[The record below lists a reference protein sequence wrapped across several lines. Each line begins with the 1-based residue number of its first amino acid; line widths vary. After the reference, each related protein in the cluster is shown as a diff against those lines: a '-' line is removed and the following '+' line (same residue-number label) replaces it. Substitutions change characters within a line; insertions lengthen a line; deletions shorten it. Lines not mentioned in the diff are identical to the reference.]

1 MPTSNIRDRVVDLRK
16 VPANTIRPNP
26 WNWRLHPQNQRDVLA
41 ETVEDIGFAGALIA
55 RETPDGLELVDG
67 HLRQDMFGD
76 CMVPVLI
83 VDMTDEEVR
92 RLLATLDPIG
102 AMAQTDTEA
111 LTTLLD
117 ALDINGEATRSLLE
131 YLVENGGFEPEM
143 PEEEDFLDAV
153 TLPDGESNTQ
163 EPDEMVVVS
172 LRMENKTW
180 ERLRPQVLAL
190 QGEGVLVDVA

>member
-1 MPTSNIRDRVVDLRK
+1 MPTSNIRDRVVELRK
-16 VPANTIRPNP
+16 VPANTIKPNP
-26 WNWRLHPQNQRDVLA
+26 WNWRLHPQNQRDALA
-41 ETVEDIGFAGALIA
+41 ETVDDIGFAGALIA

-143 PEEEDFLDAV
+143 PEEEDVDGA
-153 TLPDGESNTQ
+153 TLPDLSN
-163 EPDEMVVVS
+163 V
-172 LRMENKTW
+172 
-180 ERLRPQVLAL
+180 VLADN
-190 QGEGVLVDVA
+190 QWQVLVDCKNESEQGALLVRLNDEGFACHSLIS

>member
-1 MPTSNIRDRVVDLRK
+1 MPKSNIRDRVVELRK
-16 VPANTIRPNP
+16 VPANTIKPNP
-26 WNWRLHPQNQRDVLA
+26 WNWRLHPQNQRDALA

-143 PEEEDFLDAV
+143 PEEEDVDGA
-153 TLPDGESNTQ
+153 TLPDLSN
-163 EPDEMVVVS
+163 V
-172 LRMENKTW
+172 
-180 ERLRPQVLAL
+180 VLADN
-190 QGEGVLVDVA
+190 QWQVLVDCKNESEQGALLVRLNDEGFACHSLIS

>member
-1 MPTSNIRDRVVDLRK
+1 MPTSNIRDRVVELRK
-16 VPANTIRPNP
+16 VPANTIKPNP
-26 WNWRLHPQNQRDVLA
+26 WNWRLHPQNQRDALA

-143 PEEEDFLDAV
+143 PEEEDVDGA
-153 TLPDGESNTQ
+153 TLPDLSN
-163 EPDEMVVVS
+163 V
-172 LRMENKTW
+172 
-180 ERLRPQVLAL
+180 VLADN
-190 QGEGVLVDVA
+190 QWQVLVDCKNESEQGALLVRLNDEGFACHSLIS

>member
-1 MPTSNIRDRVVDLRK
+1 MPTSNIRDRVVELRK

-26 WNWRLHPQNQRDVLA
+26 WNWRLHPQTQRDALA
-41 ETVEDIGFAGALIA
+41 EIVDDIGFAGALIA

-76 CMVPVLI
+76 SLVPVLI

-143 PEEEDFLDAV
+143 PEEEDVDEA
-153 TLPDGESNTQ
+153 TLPDLSN
-163 EPDEMVVVS
+163 V
-172 LRMENKTW
+172 
-180 ERLRPQVLAL
+180 VLADN
-190 QGEGVLVDVA
+190 QWQVLVDCKNESEQGALLVRLNDEGFACHSLIS